1 MVSHSYPS
9 SLQEKQKQLTLL
21 RRKKRQQ
28 AQATEAQADSTAK
41 ETADYA
47 DKAELDDLIAV
58 LKSGEYF
65 DRRRSKR
72 LSTISLTSNGT
83 NPRNSRVLECSRDRL
98 VSDIQESQED
108 S

>member
-9 SLQEKQKQLTLL
+9 LLQEKQKQLTLL

-28 AQATEAQADSTAK
+28 AQASEAQADSTA
-41 ETADYA
+41 ADYA

-72 LSTISLTSNGT
+72 LSAISLTSSGT

-98 VSDIQESQED
+98 VSDIQESVTPQQD

>member
-1 MVSHSYPS
+1 M
-9 SLQEKQKQLTLL
+9 TLL

-28 AQATEAQADSTAK
+28 AQAAEAQADPTAR

-72 LSTISLTSNGT
+72 LSTISLTSNAT

-98 VSDIQESQED
+98 VSDINESATPPED